1 MNTIKGAYAM
11 RAQSFFIILLSFF
24 IISCSNN
31 KNVNNELFINS
42 VNKESFDSI
51 KTSIS
56 ERINKNQ
63 QLIKPLN
70 YADASVQELASIQS
84 QQSIDLKQFEQD
96 LKKIMEKQYEFSE
109 QVVSHIVSRQAIED
123 KKSMKPR
130 LSLVLNDIVRWGDDT
145 VVTLLRHDH
154 TVFLRLNDS
163 VDGWRLTHVDTDM
176 NKVTFIH
183 NKTQKTVER
192 RLP

>member
-1 MNTIKGAYAM
+1 M